1 MFVSLKLKFPK
12 SSSVETLKNF
22 ASFNSASCRGTN
34 PSLVEAMN
42 LSIPILAFDYV
53 YNRATTEEKCLY
65 WKIAEDLQNLM
76 KNKSGNRAKWARL
89 ENAFTAGS
97 GLRMN
102 TTNCLN
108 LFFPFFCDFNSVAS
122 WSCKSFCNAAIQR
135 IFYNQ
140 GCLGGIFFS
149 VLEDFFY
156 CLLFF
161 KKFYLIENF

>member
-42 LSIPILAFDYV
+42 LSIPILAFDCV

-76 KNKSGNRAKWARL
+76 KNKSGKFAEIAREMGEAGKRL
-89 ENAFTAGS
+89 YSWERIARQYNA
-97 GLRMN
+97 LY
-102 TTNCLN
+102 
-108 LFFPFFCDFNSVAS
+108 
-122 WSCKSFCNAAIQR
+122 Q
-135 IFYNQ
+135 
-140 GCLGGIFFS
+140 
-149 VLEDFFY
+149 
-156 CLLFF
+156 
-161 KKFYLIENF
+161 

>member
-76 KNKSGNRAKWARL
+76 KNKSGNRARNGRGWKTPL
-89 ENAFTAGS
+89 
-97 GLRMN
+97 
-102 TTNCLN
+102 
-108 LFFPFFCDFNSVAS
+108 
-122 WSCKSFCNAAIQR
+122 Q
-135 IFYNQ
+135 
-140 GCLGGIFFS
+140 LGA
-149 VLEDFFY
+149 D
-156 CLLFF
+156 CA
-161 KKFYLIENF
+161 

>member
-42 LSIPILAFDYV
+42 LSLSILAFDCV

-76 KNKSGNRAKWARL
+76 KNKSGKFAEVAHEMGEAGKRLYSWERIARQY
-89 ENAFTAGS
+89 NA
-97 GLRMN
+97 LY
-102 TTNCLN
+102 
-108 LFFPFFCDFNSVAS
+108 
-122 WSCKSFCNAAIQR
+122 Q
-135 IFYNQ
+135 
-140 GCLGGIFFS
+140 
-149 VLEDFFY
+149 
-156 CLLFF
+156 
-161 KKFYLIENF
+161 